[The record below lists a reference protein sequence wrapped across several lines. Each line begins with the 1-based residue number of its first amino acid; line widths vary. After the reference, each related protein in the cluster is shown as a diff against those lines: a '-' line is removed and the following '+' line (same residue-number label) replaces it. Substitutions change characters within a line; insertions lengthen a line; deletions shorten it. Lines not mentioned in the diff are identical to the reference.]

1 MLQKSKQN
9 KINNYIVKVAYD
21 TDEIKKWLGRV
32 IVVDLFRFSNT
43 VCALM
48 TNGRKNIKIY
58 SEPKLAIAAKK
69 IKKNTD
75 LFSEIE
81 FPFIDRYDNP
91 TTRLSPE
98 RRLKKTSG
106 INDAASGWWD
116 NSPYL
121 AMNLK
126 ETDRDAVI
134 VTRSG
139 SKTVMAST
147 SAKEIIIGCFAN
159 MPQLSEYV
167 FKNKMD
173 TLIAPACLFYD
184 RNHVEDFICSRTL
197 CDAFNGKDT
206 FQAAIEE
213 IHKSSR
219 ILDFIAFRPENG
231 RKDIEMILK
240 TGTMKVLPKAIIR
253 GVFAEVSDLYD
264 ENR

>member
-1 MLQKSKQN
+1 MLPKSKQN
-9 KINNYIVKVAYD
+9 KINNYSVKVAYD
-21 TDEIKKWLGRV
+21 TDEIKKWPGRV

-48 TNGRKNIKIY
+48 ASGRKNIKIY
-58 SEPKLAIAAKK
+58 SEPALAIAAKK

-81 FPFIDRYDNP
+81 FPFIDRYDN
-91 TTRLSPE
+91 
-98 RRLKKTSG
+98 
-106 INDAASGWWD
+106 
-116 NSPYL
+116 SPYL

-126 ETDRDAVI
+126 ETDRDTVI

-139 SKTVMAST
+139 SKTVMASIL
-147 SAKEIIIGCFAN
+147 AKEIIIGCFAN
-159 MPQLSEYV
+159 MPQLCEYV
-167 FKNKMD
+167 LENKMD

-184 RNHVEDFICSRTL
+184 KNHVEDFICSRTL
-197 CDAFNGKDT
+197 QDAFNGKDT
-206 FQAAIEE
+206 FHEALEE

-219 ILDFIAFRPENG
+219 ILDFMAFRPENG

-240 TGTMKVLPKAIIR
+240 KGTMKVLPKAIIR
-253 GVFAEVSDLYD
+253 GVFAEVFSLYN

>member
-1 MLQKSKQN
+1 MSQKSKQRKDN
-9 KINNYIVKVAYD
+9 KNSVRVAYEI
-21 TDEIKKWLGRV
+21 DEIKNWTERV

-48 TNGRKNIKIY
+48 ASGRKKIKIY
-58 SEPKLAIAAKK
+58 SEPSLAIAAKK

-81 FPFIDRYDNP
+81 FPFIDDRY
-91 TTRLSPE
+91 
-98 RRLKKTSG
+98 
-106 INDAASGWWD
+106 D

-126 ETDRDAVI
+126 EADRDTVI

-139 SKTVMAST
+139 SKTVMASIM
-147 SAKEIIIGCFAN
+147 AKEIIIGCFAN
-159 MPQLSEYV
+159 MTRLCEYNAE
-167 FKNKMD
+167 NKMD

-184 RNHVEDFICSRTL
+184 RNHVEDFICARSL
-197 CDAFNGKDT
+197 QDALNGEDT
-206 FQAAIEE
+206 FNEAVEE
-213 IHKSSR
+213 IYKSGR
-219 ILDFIAFRPENG
+219 ILDFMAFRPENG

-240 TGTMKVLPKAIIR
+240 KGTIKILPKAIIR
-253 GVFAEVSDLYD
+253 GVFAEASNLYN